1 MKKILISKQQ
11 LLTIL
16 SITSFLVLTFIK
28 AEAGQYTGRWEGT
41 TSQGLPIALTVN
53 NEDIINLFELCFE
66 YTWWDGNTCEYTFE
80 PYEIDIP
87 INLDG
92 SFEGTVEFISPK
104 TGTKNIEG
112 TLSGSF
118 TGETGG
124 GNWSVTYLHLPCAGY
139 MYTYYSALG
148 VDIFNYNV
156 VRVSPLN
163 SPPVIDSFTANP
175 TCGMVPLTVTFICT
189 AHDPDGWIAEY
200 RWDFNG
206 DGNID
211 ETTTANTTTYTY
223 QNAGT
228 HNAKVTI
235 VDNENA
241 TSVSDPISITVSS
254 GLNEP
259 QSDIEVN
266 NSDGPITLNQLDTL
280 IVTVALNNNGITE
293 NADWWLAADTPFGLY
308 FFTFEGWTTDWI
320 PAYQGP
326 LFPLDSYEV
335 LNMPVSGLPP
345 GTYTLYFGVDTYM
358 DRNVTWD
365 SVYYDTVVVNI
376 TEANGYVSPTIL
388 WEKTFGGTD
397 HDSGYSVQQTS
408 DGGYII
414 VGETSSYGAGD
425 FDVYLI
431 KTDSEGNRMWEKT
444 FGGTKGDHGYSVQ
457 QTSDGGYIIVGET
470 SSYGVGYTN
479 VYLIKTNPEGNLVWQ
494 KTFGS
499 FDGTGCNSGYSV
511 KQISDGSYVIV
522 GSNGSDVYLIKVDSQ
537 GNLVWEKTFGG
548 TKGDHGC
555 SVQQTLDGGYIIV
568 GKTSSYGAG
577 DFDVY
582 LIKTDSEGNRVWEK
596 TFGGPSWDDGEC
608 VQQTSDGGYIIVGQ
622 TGWTT
627 PNSDV
632 YLIKVDS
639 QGNLVWEKTFGGT
652 DHDSG
657 YSVQQTSDG
666 GYIVVGATGSVGLSW
681 RDIYLLKVDSQGNLV
696 WEKTFGGT
704 KSTWGPS
711 IERTSDGAY
720 VIVGGIEYDE
730 ANKEDVLLAK
740 IREQ

>member
-1 MKKILISKQQ
+1 MLGSRKSKGGTPFWKSKLSGLALPCIIFVVLFSVSNALAKYHKIPIGGKVSSSYSFHSFWIDFVEYWKYGKISGKPSFIRYTTEYVVKKEWAGLWRLEIHYFIEA
-11 LLTIL
+11 L
-16 SITSFLVLTFIK
+16 SNAK
-28 AEAGQYTGRWEGT
+28 EGT
-41 TSQGLPIALTVN
+41 YEFEVEYEFCSSKFGPCLYEETVSFEIEIVSGAKPHPIA
-53 NEDIINLFELCFE
+53 DIKINS
-66 YTWWDGNTCEYTFE
+66 
-80 PYEIDIP
+80 
-87 INLDG
+87 LDG
-92 SFEGTVEFISPK
+92 PV
-104 TGTKNIEG
+104 
-112 TLSGSF
+112 TLS
-118 TGETGG
+118 
-124 GNWSVTYLHLPCAGY
+124 
-139 MYTYYSALG
+139 
-148 VDIFNYNV
+148 
-156 VRVSPLN
+156 
-163 SPPVIDSFTANP
+163 
-175 TCGMVPLTVTFICT
+175 
-189 AHDPDGWIAEY
+189 
-200 RWDFNG
+200 
-206 DGNID
+206 
-211 ETTTANTTTYTY
+211 
-223 QNAGT
+223 
-228 HNAKVTI
+228 
-235 VDNENA
+235 
-241 TSVSDPISITVSS
+241 
-254 GLNEP
+254 
-259 QSDIEVN
+259 QSDA
-266 NSDGPITLNQLDTL
+266 LN
-280 IVTVALNNNGITE
+280 VTVALDNKGRTKPAE
-293 NADWWLAADTPFGLY
+293 WWLAADTPFGLY

-499 FDGTGCNSGYSV
+499 FDGTGYNSGHSV

-555 SVQQTLDGGYIIV
+555 SVQQTSDGGYIIV

-577 DFDVY
+577 NFDVY
-582 LIKTDSEGNRVWEK
+582 LIKTDSEGNLVWEK
-596 TFGGPSWDDGEC
+596 TFGGTSWDDGEC

-681 RDIYLLKVDSQGNLV
+681 RDIYLLKVDSQGNLA

-740 IREQ
+740 IKEQ

>member
-1 MKKILISKQQ
+1 VQISKFPG
-11 LLTIL
+11 LKDVLSL
-16 SITSFLVLTFIK
+16 SISIILVLVFLQIYVPAIYAIGTETFDGRIGVVIDQVERQPSPLGGYDDYTIYLTVTRIEGGHMFELVKNMMDRTVLLDANGQEISCHDQK
-28 AEAGQYTGRWEGT
+28 AEFQGINFRDPHDIRSEKEFIEGT
-41 TSQGLPIALTVN
+41 TGILTFQIPSQSDPFTLQFAYFFGESWDDYDSPTCYQI
-53 NEDIINLFELCFE
+53 DINLI
-66 YTWWDGNTCEYTFE
+66 YGA
-80 PYEIDIP
+80 PIPDIKV
-87 INLDG
+87 NGLD
-92 SFEGTVEFISPK
+92 SPV
-104 TGTKNIEG
+104 
-112 TLSGSF
+112 TL
-118 TGETGG
+118 
-124 GNWSVTYLHLPCAGY
+124 
-139 MYTYYSALG
+139 
-148 VDIFNYNV
+148 D
-156 VRVSPLN
+156 
-163 SPPVIDSFTANP
+163 
-175 TCGMVPLTVTFICT
+175 
-189 AHDPDGWIAEY
+189 
-200 RWDFNG
+200 
-206 DGNID
+206 
-211 ETTTANTTTYTY
+211 
-223 QNAGT
+223 
-228 HNAKVTI
+228 
-235 VDNENA
+235 
-241 TSVSDPISITVSS
+241 
-254 GLNEP
+254 
-259 QSDIEVN
+259 QSDT
-266 NSDGPITLNQLDTL
+266 PT
-280 IVTVALNNNGITE
+280 VTVALNNNGITE

-376 TEANGYVSPTIL
+376 TEANGYASPTIL

-397 HDSGYSVQQTS
+397 HDS
-408 DGGYII
+408 
-414 VGETSSYGAGD
+414 
-425 FDVYLI
+425 
-431 KTDSEGNRMWEKT
+431 
-444 FGGTKGDHGYSVQ
+444 GYSVQ

>member
-1 MKKILISKQQ
+1 MQISKFPG
-11 LLTIL
+11 LKDVLSL
-16 SITSFLVLTFIK
+16 SISIILVLVFLQIYVPAIYAIGTETFDGRIGVVIDQVERQPSPLGGYDDYTIYLTVTRIEGGHMFELVKNMMDRTVLLDANGQEISCHDQK
-28 AEAGQYTGRWEGT
+28 AEFQGINFRDPHDIRSEKEFIEGT
-41 TSQGLPIALTVN
+41 TGILTFQIPSQSDPFTLQFAYFFGESWDDYDSPTCYQI
-53 NEDIINLFELCFE
+53 DINLI
-66 YTWWDGNTCEYTFE
+66 YGA
-80 PYEIDIP
+80 PIPDIKV
-87 INLDG
+87 NGLD
-92 SFEGTVEFISPK
+92 SPV
-104 TGTKNIEG
+104 
-112 TLSGSF
+112 TL
-118 TGETGG
+118 
-124 GNWSVTYLHLPCAGY
+124 
-139 MYTYYSALG
+139 
-148 VDIFNYNV
+148 D
-156 VRVSPLN
+156 
-163 SPPVIDSFTANP
+163 
-175 TCGMVPLTVTFICT
+175 
-189 AHDPDGWIAEY
+189 
-200 RWDFNG
+200 
-206 DGNID
+206 
-211 ETTTANTTTYTY
+211 
-223 QNAGT
+223 
-228 HNAKVTI
+228 
-235 VDNENA
+235 
-241 TSVSDPISITVSS
+241 
-254 GLNEP
+254 
-259 QSDIEVN
+259 QSDT
-266 NSDGPITLNQLDTL
+266 PT
-280 IVTVALNNNGITE
+280 VTVALNNNGITE

-376 TEANGYVSPTIL
+376 TEANGYASPTIL

-499 FDGTGCNSGYSV
+499 FDGTGYNSGYSV
-511 KQISDGSYVIV
+511 EQISDGSYVIV

-548 TKGDHGC
+548 TKGDHGR
-555 SVQQTLDGGYIIV
+555 SVQQTSDGGYIIV
-568 GKTSSYGAG
+568 GETSSYGASV
-577 DFDVY
+577 DVY

-596 TFGGPSWDDGEC
+596 TFGGTSWDDGEC

-681 RDIYLLKVDSQGNLV
+681 RDIYLLKVDSQGNLA